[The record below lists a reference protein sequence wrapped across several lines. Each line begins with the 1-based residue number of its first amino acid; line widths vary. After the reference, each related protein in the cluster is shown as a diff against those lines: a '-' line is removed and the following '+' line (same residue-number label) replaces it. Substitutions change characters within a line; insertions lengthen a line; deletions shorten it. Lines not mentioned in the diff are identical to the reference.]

1 MARLKLCGW
10 QIILYPINRLKPVL
24 QYSLSIFLFLNILQS
39 NAQITLP
46 LYEKGIPNNK
56 AQINVTEIENAG
68 RLNDGRSIKFIR
80 KIITPEIYV
89 YLPKSNIKNTGK
101 AVIICPGGGY
111 TGLAIDH
118 EGHEIAQKLNE
129 YGIAGIVLKY
139 RCPDT
144 SIVENKTV
152 VPLQDVHR
160 AIQIVRS
167 NAAKWKIKTT
177 KIGIMG
183 SSAGGHLASTA
194 ATHFKHTDIPNPD
207 KINLRPDFAILNY
220 PVISFADSVT
230 HKGSRSN
237 LIQHGENMDPA
248 LIEYY
253 SNELQV
259 NAHTPPVY
267 ITHAADDDVVPVAN
281 TLLFIAAC
289 QQYGVP
295 VKSFFYNRGG
305 HGYGIK
311 NPKAKKQWID
321 DCIQWILGCK

>member
-1 MARLKLCGW
+1 MDRFKLHGCDIKKRNSRLLFG
-10 QIILYPINRLKPVL
+10 
-24 QYSLSIFLFLNILQS
+24 LFLIIGLQS
-39 NAQITLP
+39 LQAQITLP
-46 LYEKGIPNNK
+46 LYDKGIPNNK
-56 AQINVTEIENAG
+56 AQINATEIENSG
-68 RLNDGRSIKFIR
+68 KLSDGRSLKFIR

-89 YLPKSNIKNTGK
+89 YLPKPNIKNTGK

-129 YGIAGIVLKY
+129 HGIAGIVLKY

-144 SIVENKTV
+144 SIVENKSV

-160 AIQIVRS
+160 AIQLVKS
-167 NAAKWKIKTT
+167 NAAKWKIKTN

-194 ATHFKHTDIPNPD
+194 ATHYLHTDVPNPE
-207 KINLRPDFAILNY
+207 KTNLRPDFAILNY

-237 LIQHGENMDPA
+237 LIQQGENIDPA
-248 LIEYY
+248 LVEKY

-259 NAHTPPVY
+259 NANTPPVY
-267 ITHAADDDVVPVAN
+267 ITHAVDDNVVPVAN

-295 VKSFFYNRGG
+295 VTSFFYNRGG

-311 NPKAKKQWID
+311 NPTAKKQWID
-321 DCIQWILGCK
+321 DCIQWIRGR

>member
-1 MARLKLCGW
+1 M
-10 QIILYPINRLKPVL
+10 ILSNRH
-24 QYSLSIFLFLNILQS
+24 
-39 NAQITLP
+39 
-46 LYEKGIPNNK
+46 
-56 AQINVTEIENAG
+56 
-68 RLNDGRSIKFIR
+68 
-80 KIITPEIYV
+80 PEIYV
-89 YLPKSNIKNTGK
+89 YLPKAGIKNTGR

-111 TGLAIDH
+111 GGLAIDH

-129 YGIAGIVLKY
+129 HDIAGIVLKY

-160 AIQIVRS
+160 AIQLVRT
-167 NAAKWKIKTT
+167 NAVKWKIKTN

-194 ATHFKHTDIPNPD
+194 ATHYNHTDIPNLD

-248 LIEYY
+248 LIINY
-253 SNELQV
+253 SNEMQV
-259 NAHTPPVY
+259 NANTPPIY
-267 ITHAADDDVVPVAN
+267 ISHAVDDDVVPVAN
-281 TLLFIAAC
+281 TLLFIASC

-295 VKSFFYNRGG
+295 VKSFFYNKGG

-311 NPKAKKQWID
+311 NSNAKKQWID
-321 DCIQWILGCK
+321 ECIQWIKGL